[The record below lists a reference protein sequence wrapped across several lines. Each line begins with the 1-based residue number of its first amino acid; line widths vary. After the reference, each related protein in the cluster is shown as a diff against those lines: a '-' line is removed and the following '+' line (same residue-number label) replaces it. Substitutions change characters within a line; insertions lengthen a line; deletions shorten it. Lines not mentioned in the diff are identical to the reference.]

1 MTGVASAG
9 AAESARIEAG
19 MIDLN
24 DAVTLLQAKRKE
36 LADQLDAVDKALAAL
51 SSVDGAG
58 PAAVAKPAT
67 PAETTPSVVLPTK
80 LKPRRTLTDEH
91 KHALSEGRRK
101 AHHSKAAAK
110 GLAREPIEQAPAL
123 ASTGD
128 GRQPRLVKRTK

>member
-1 MTGVASAG
+1 
-9 AAESARIEAG
+9 

-36 LADQLDAVDKALAAL
+36 LADELDAVDRALAAL
-51 SSVDGAG
+51 SSVGGDGS
-58 PAAVAKPAT
+58 AAPRANPAT
-67 PAETTPSVVLPTK
+67 PAETAPSVVLPTK
-80 LKPRRTLTDEH
+80 LKPRRTLSDEH

-110 GLAREPIEQAPAL
+110 GLAREPIDQAPAL
-123 ASTGD
+123 APTGD

>member
-1 MTGVASAG
+1 
-9 AAESARIEAG
+9 

-51 SSVDGAG
+51 RGVDVPG
-58 PAAVAKPAT
+58 PAAPVAKLAT
-67 PAETTPSVVLPTK
+67 PPAETTPSVVLPTK

>member
-1 MTGVASAG
+1 
-9 AAESARIEAG
+9 

-51 SSVDGAG
+51 RSVDGASVV
-58 PAAVAKPAT
+58 PAAPAATPAT
-67 PAETTPSVVLPTK
+67 PAETAPSVVLPTK
-80 LKPRRTLTDEH
+80 LKPRRTLSDEH

-110 GLAREPIEQAPAL
+110 GLAREPIDQAPAL
-123 ASTGD
+123 APAGD

>member
-1 MTGVASAG
+1 
-9 AAESARIEAG
+9 

-51 SSVDGAG
+51 RSVDGAG
-58 PAAVAKPAT
+58 SAAALAAPAAT
-67 PAETTPSVVLPTK
+67 PAVPAATSAAPAETAPSVVHPTK
-80 LKPRRTLTDEH
+80 LKPRRTLSDEH
-91 KHALSEGRRK
+91 KRALSEGRRK

-110 GLAREPIEQAPAL
+110 GLAREPIDQAPAL
-123 ASTGD
+123 ASAGD

>member
-1 MTGVASAG
+1 
-9 AAESARIEAG
+9 

-36 LADQLDAVDKALAAL
+36 LVDQLDAVDKALAAL
-51 SSVDGAG
+51 RSVDGAG
-58 PAAVAKPAT
+58 SAAIPAAPAAT
-67 PAETTPSVVLPTK
+67 PAPPAETAPSVVLPTK
-80 LKPRRTLTDEH
+80 LKPRRTLSDEH

-110 GLAREPIEQAPAL
+110 GLAREPIDEAPAL
-123 ASTGD
+123 APTGD

>member
-1 MTGVASAG
+1 
-9 AAESARIEAG
+9 

-24 DAVTLLQAKRKE
+24 DAVSLLQAKRKE

-51 SSVDGAG
+51 SSVGGSGSAAPGAN
-58 PAAVAKPAT
+58 PAASL
-67 PAETTPSVVLPTK
+67 ETAPSVVLPTK
-80 LKPRRTLTDEH
+80 LKPPRTLSDEH

-101 AHHSKAAAK
+101 AHHSKAAAA
-110 GLAREPIEQAPAL
+110 GLAREPIDQAPAL

>member
-1 MTGVASAG
+1 
-9 AAESARIEAG
+9 

-51 SSVDGAG
+51 RSVDGAG
-58 PAAVAKPAT
+58 SAAPVAKPAT

-80 LKPRRTLTDEH
+80 LKPRRTLSDEH

-110 GLAREPIEQAPAL
+110 GLAREPIDQAPAL
-123 ASTGD
+123 APTGD